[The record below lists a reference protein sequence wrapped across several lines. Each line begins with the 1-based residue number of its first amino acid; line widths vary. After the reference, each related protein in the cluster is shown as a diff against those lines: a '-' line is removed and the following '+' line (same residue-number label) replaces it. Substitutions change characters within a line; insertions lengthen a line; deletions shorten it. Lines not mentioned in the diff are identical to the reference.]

1 MTEKK
6 WLTSWSG
13 ATDKKLNYMSLP
25 ITEVF
30 SKYAAEHPDK
40 TALDFYG
47 YKITYGKLDQLSASF
62 AASLSGLGVSMGDRI
77 SLYMENCPQF
87 IIALLGG
94 WKIGAI
100 MVPSNPMFLGEEL
113 VYQLTDAGCETII
126 MQDDL
131 FPVFDSVRVRTP
143 VTNVIVTN
151 RQEFLPANPALTP
164 HHTLVTA
171 SNSASGAMK
180 FPQLLSMGYNGTE
193 IKPRLDDVA
202 LLQYSS
208 GTNGMPKG
216 AMITHGNL
224 MHNAVGCAAWLG
236 AQPEDTHL
244 AVLPLFELAG
254 LVPGMSMPFYSGGK
268 VILLARYDTECVL
281 EAIEKYQCTHWA
293 SITTMK
299 IAVINYPDI
308 GRWNLT
314 SLRYCL
320 TGGSP
325 VPLEVRQAF
334 TEQTGADLIE
344 GYGLSETTSQITLNP
359 PHQSKPGS
367 VGIPVFETKIKIVD
381 INDPYREVPQG
392 TEGELIVKGPQV
404 MKGYWNRPGETRL
417 TIRDGW
423 FSTGDVARVDSDGYI
438 YIVGRKRD
446 IIKPSGFLVF
456 PQEVEKLIY
465 QHPAVAEVVVA
476 GIPDPYRVE
485 TVKAFIVLR
494 QEYVGTISE
503 EDIIQWSRH
512 KIAAYKYPRVVEFV
526 SELPHNGT
534 GEVKRCFIRG
544 KDSLSEC

>member
-47 YKITYGKLDQLSASF
+47 YKITYGKLDQLSDSF

-151 RQEFLPANPALTP
+151 RQEFLPAKPALTP

-202 LLQYSS
+202 
-208 GTNGMPKG
+208 
-216 AMITHGNL
+216 
-224 MHNAVGCAAWLG
+224 VF
-236 AQPEDTHL
+236 
-244 AVLPLFELAG
+244 V
-254 LVPGMSMPFYSGGK
+254 
-268 VILLARYDTECVL
+268 RY
-281 EAIEKYQCTHWA
+281 
-293 SITTMK
+293 
-299 IAVINYPDI
+299 
-308 GRWNLT
+308 
-314 SLRYCL
+314 
-320 TGGSP
+320 
-325 VPLEVRQAF
+325 
-334 TEQTGADLIE
+334 
-344 GYGLSETTSQITLNP
+344 
-359 PHQSKPGS
+359 
-367 VGIPVFETKIKIVD
+367 
-381 INDPYREVPQG
+381 
-392 TEGELIVKGPQV
+392 
-404 MKGYWNRPGETRL
+404 
-417 TIRDGW
+417 
-423 FSTGDVARVDSDGYI
+423 
-438 YIVGRKRD
+438 
-446 IIKPSGFLVF
+446 
-456 PQEVEKLIY
+456 
-465 QHPAVAEVVVA
+465 
-476 GIPDPYRVE
+476 
-485 TVKAFIVLR
+485 
-494 QEYVGTISE
+494 
-503 EDIIQWSRH
+503 
-512 KIAAYKYPRVVEFV
+512 
-526 SELPHNGT
+526 
-534 GEVKRCFIRG
+534 
-544 KDSLSEC
+544 